1 MSTDKPK
8 TVGRY
13 AQYTIVKGTLNGIYY
28 VYERDIFVGM
38 DGDFDTAVD
47 LIRLREGMMFEE
59 DKVEDL
65 R

>member
-1 MSTDKPK
+1 MSAQKPK
-8 TVGRY
+8 KVGRY
-13 AQYTIVKGTLNGIYY
+13 GEYSIVEGVVNGMYY

-38 DGDFDTAVD
+38 EGNFDNAID